1 MGLFIRTFASSGP
14 DGKEKWP
21 MGSIP
26 GLCKN
31 VLLGLIPNSEIHLLW
46 DCPYKLLCWV
56 VPMAKKNDLWD
67 QSHRPFF
74 FAIGTSR
81 PKSSYWQSQYKCI
94 SWFGISPNG
103 KFLQRPDPIGNFSLP
118 SGPLKT
124 KVHMDS
130 PTTNESQDFDPPGG
144 AGNPPA
150 T

>member
-1 MGLFIRTFASSGP
+1 MGLFIRAFASSGP

-67 QSHRPFF
+67 RSRVS
-74 FAIGTSR
+74 IKCTVGTD
-81 PKSSYWQSQYKCI
+81 PKWQ
-94 SWFGISPNG
+94 N
-103 KFLQRPDPIGNFSLP
+103 KFVMGLYVQTFVS
-118 SGPLKT
+118 SGPDGKEKCPMGLIPGLYKMDCWDWSQIT
-124 KVHMDS
+124 KWICNGTIHMNFCVEWS
-130 PTTNESQDFDPPGG
+130 RR
-144 AGNPPA
+144 
-150 T
+150 